1 MIVSL
6 AFLLVVSLL
15 YAIPNLFGDD
25 PAVQISTTDRIEVP
39 PQVLLY
45 QVSEIAKKHAMPN
58 PVIDQEGQAVLVRF
72 NSTDTQIKARD
83 VFKAELGNDYV
94 AALNLAPRTPSWLQ
108 AIGANPMKLGL
119 DLRGGVH
126 FLLGVD
132 VDAMVQSR
140 QKGDIDEI
148 KKAMRDEKIRYK
160 HVSASKPQGI
170 DITLKS
176 GDVALKR
183 LLANRFP
190 DYHVAS
196 ADNHTF
202 QLRLPLSV
210 QQKLVNYAIDQ
221 TMTIFTNRVNELGVS
236 EAVVQRQG
244 RDKITVDLPGIQDM
258 TRAKELIGKTA
269 SLRFQM
275 ADDEHDATAAKRTG
289 IVPLG
294 TQLFEENGMPTLL
307 KRQVI
312 LRGDS
317 ITYAMATP
325 DSNGMPSVSIRLGG
339 GNERL
344 FYKTTA
350 ENIHKRL
357 AVIYSEPVMET
368 AVVDGKPKQVRRV
381 HERII
386 SLATIQSALGNSFNI
401 TGLSSKAY
409 AQNLALLLRSG
420 ALVAP
425 VDFLE
430 ERLVGPS
437 LGQANID
444 KGIKSLAVGSLLVI
458 LFMLFYYRFFGLVA
472 NLALMFN
479 VVLIVSGLS
488 LIGATL
494 TLAGIAGIVLT
505 IGMAVDANVLINER
519 IREELANGM
528 SPQASIHAGY
538 EKAFSTIVDANATT
552 LIVAVVLFALGSPS
566 VKGFAITLTIG
577 LLASMLTAIFFTRAI
592 VNAWYGHQSRPVL
605 SIGSVANYDGA
616 SVGEG

>member
-1 MIVSL
+1 MNRNSPWTIIFL
-6 AFLLVVSLL
+6 ALLLLVSLL
-15 YAIPNLFGDD
+15 YAIPNLYGDD
-25 PAVQISTTDRIEVP
+25 PAVQISTTDRIQVTPEALQQQVKDLAKTHHLKARSI
-39 PQVLLY
+39 QQDGEAVLL
-45 QVSEIAKKHAMPN
+45 
-58 PVIDQEGQAVLVRF
+58 RF
-72 NSTDTQIKARD
+72 SDTESQIKARD
-83 VFKAELGNDYV
+83 LIKSNLGNDYV
-94 AALNLAPRTPSWLQ
+94 AALNLAPKTPKWLQ
-108 AIGANPMKLGL
+108 AIGASPMKLGL

-132 VDAMVQSR
+132 VDSMIQSR
-140 QKGDIDEI
+140 QKGDMDAI
-148 KKAMRDEKIRYK
+148 KKAMREEKIRYK
-160 HVSASKPQGI
+160 RVMAAHPQGLN
-170 DITLKS
+170 ITLKL
-176 GDVALKR
+176 GDDDFKR
-183 LLANRFP
+183 LMAKRFP
-190 DYHVAS
+190 DYHLVDKAI
-196 ADNHTF
+196 
-202 QLRLPLSV
+202 
-210 QQKLVNYAIDQ
+210 QKLVNYAIDQ
-221 TMTIFTNRVNELGVS
+221 TMTILTNRVNELGVS

-258 TRAKELIGKTA
+258 ARAKDLIGKTA

-275 ADDEHDATAAKRTG
+275 EDDEHDARQVKKTG

-294 TQLFEENGMPTLL
+294 SQLFEDRGLPILL

-317 ITYAMATP
+317 ITYAMSTP
-325 DSNGMPSVSIRLGG
+325 DNNGMPSVSIRLGG
-339 GNERL
+339 GNEML

-350 ENIHKRL
+350 ESIHRRL
-357 AVIYSEPVMET
+357 AVVYSEPVLET
-368 AVVDGKPKQVRRV
+368 VMVKGKPKQVRRV
-381 HERII
+381 HERVI
-386 SLATIQSALGNSFNI
+386 SLATIQSSLGNNFNI

-444 KGIKSLAVGSLLVI
+444 KGITSLTVGSLLVI
-458 LFMLFYYRFFGLVA
+458 AFMLFYYRFFGLVA
-472 NLALMFN
+472 NLALLFN
-479 VVLIVSGLS
+479 IVLIVSGLS
-488 LIGATL
+488 LIDATL

-519 IREELANGM
+519 IREELAIGM

-552 LIVAVVLFALGSPS
+552 LIVATVLFALGSPS

-592 VNAWYGHQSRPVL
+592 VNAWYGGQSQPVL
-605 SIGSVANYDGA
+605 SIGTVVNRDATA
-616 SVGEG
+616 VGES